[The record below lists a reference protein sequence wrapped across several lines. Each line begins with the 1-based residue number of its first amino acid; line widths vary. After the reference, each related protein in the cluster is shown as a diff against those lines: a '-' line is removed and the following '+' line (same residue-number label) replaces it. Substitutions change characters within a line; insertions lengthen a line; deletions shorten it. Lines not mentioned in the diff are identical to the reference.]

1 MTTSGAPTPLPE
13 AAHTGAA
20 AAHAARAAR
29 ESYGRLLALLA
40 SRSGDL
46 AGAEDALAD
55 AFRMALETW
64 PERGIPGNPE
74 AWLLTCARNR
84 QTDVWRSA
92 AARTSVPLDLDE
104 IDTVLVSDIDPDAI
118 PDDRMKLLFVC
129 AHPAVDA
136 ALRAPLMLQ
145 SVLGVDADAI
155 GRAFLVPATAMAQRL
170 VRVKRKIK
178 DAVIP
183 FALPG
188 RSDMAERLDAV
199 LEAIYGAFAIGWD
212 MAAENACAEG
222 DDDLADEARFLAD
235 LLARLLP
242 DEPEVLGLAAC
253 ISLASSRR
261 AARVSAEG
269 DYVPLDAQDCAR
281 WDARQIS
288 WGEQL
293 LHRAR
298 QSGVVGRFQ
307 LEAAI
312 QSVHIDRSRTGFTDW
327 GSLALLYEGLMRL
340 APAIGAAV
348 GLAIAVGHSQGPM
361 QGLAALDQI
370 EAGVRVSFQPAWAA
384 RAQLLTMAGLHAD
397 AIEALDQAIAL
408 ATGRRVVADLTR
420 RRAALVT
427 LLKQRCGDSS
437 ECDKSSAPVAPQ

>member
-1 MTTSGAPTPLPE
+1 MTTSVAPRQLPE
-13 AAHTGAA
+13 AARTDPGAA
-20 AAHAARAAR
+20 RAARAAR
-29 ESYGRLLALLA
+29 ESYGRLLALVA

-64 PERGIPGNPE
+64 PERGIPDNPE

-104 IDTVLVSDIDPDAI
+104 IETALVAEIDPDAI

-145 SVLGVDADAI
+145 TVLGVDADAI
-155 GRAFLVPATAMAQRL
+155 ARAFLVPGTAMAQRL

-188 RSDMAERLDAV
+188 RPDMAERLEAV
-199 LEAIYGAFAIGWD
+199 LEAIYCAFAIGWD
-212 MAAENACAEG
+212 VAAESVRAED

-235 LLARLLP
+235 LLARLMP
-242 DEPEVLGLAAC
+242 DEAEVLGLAAC
-253 ISLASSRR
+253 ISLASARR
-261 AARVSAEG
+261 PARVSADG
-269 DYVPLDAQDCAR
+269 HYVPLDAQDCAQ
-281 WDARQIS
+281 WDTRQIA
-288 WGEQL
+288 WGEHL
-293 LHRAR
+293 LRRAR
-298 QSGVVGRFQ
+298 NTGAIGRFQ

-312 QSVHIDRSRTGFTDW
+312 QSVHIDRARTGATDW
-327 GSLALLYEGLMRL
+327 SSLALLYEGLVRM
-340 APAIGAAV
+340 APGIGTAV
-348 GLAIAVGHSQGPM
+348 GRAIAVGHSQSPA

-370 EAGVRVSFQPAWAA
+370 EASVRESFQPAWAA
-384 RAQLLTMAGLHAD
+384 RAELLAMAGRPRE
-397 AIEALDQAIAL
+397 AIDALDQAIARS
-408 ATGRRVVADLTR
+408 AGPRVIADLQR
-420 RRAALVT
+420 RRTALVA
-427 LLKQRCGDSS
+427 LR
-437 ECDKSSAPVAPQ
+437 